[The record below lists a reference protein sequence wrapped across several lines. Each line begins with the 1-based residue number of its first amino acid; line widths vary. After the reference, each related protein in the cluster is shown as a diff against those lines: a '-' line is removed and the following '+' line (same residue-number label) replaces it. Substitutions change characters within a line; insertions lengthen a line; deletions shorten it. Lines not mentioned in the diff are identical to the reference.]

1 MSETCYLKCA
11 VCSSL
16 TEIDS
21 SIVNR
26 EILIPV
32 HGGEIIRVYN
42 DDAPELVFCEECSA
56 VVWPKDYAPKAPEI
70 LTEKPKKK
78 VAKKKT
84 TKKKKTAKKRL
95 TKQKKQ
101 DIISPLSNNEDI
113 KEE

>member
-16 TEIDS
+16 TEINS
-21 SIVNR
+21 SIINR
-26 EILIPV
+26 EIIIPV
-32 HGGEIIRVYN
+32 NGGQVRRIYN

-56 VVWPKDYAPKAPEI
+56 VLWPKDYAPKAPEI
-70 LTEKPKKK
+70 LTKKPKKK
-78 VAKKKT
+78 VVKKKT

-95 TKQKKQ
+95 TKQEKQ